1 MITLPFAAL
10 TVSMVLLAG
19 YDNGGADPVKNR
31 LQQQSGTSS
40 ANERPGRMAAAD
52 RDDYLKTTR
61 RDLDQLSNQI
71 DALRLKANKSGA
83 SLKASLEK
91 KIERFQDDHKNLEEK
106 WKQAKEVSESNW
118 QEFKLSFNTAME
130 KLQNAVHAASR

>member
-1 MITLPFAAL
+1 
-10 TVSMVLLAG
+10 
-19 YDNGGADPVKNR
+19 
-31 LQQQSGTSS
+31 
-40 ANERPGRMAAAD
+40 MAAAD